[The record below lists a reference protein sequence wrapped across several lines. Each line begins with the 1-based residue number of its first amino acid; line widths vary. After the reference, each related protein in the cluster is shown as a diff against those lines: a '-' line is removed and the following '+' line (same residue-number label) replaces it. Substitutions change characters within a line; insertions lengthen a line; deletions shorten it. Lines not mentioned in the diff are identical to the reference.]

1 MRAYFSQ
8 FGTVLR
14 LRLARNK
21 KTGASKH
28 YAFLEFD
35 SGDVADIVAK
45 TMNNYLMFGHI
56 LKVRRVP
63 DEQLHP
69 ELWKGAG
76 KRFKVVPRARLQA
89 RQMAQPKGRE
99 YWREKVEKEEA
110 KRKEKAAQLKELG
123 YEFAMPEI
131 RKVEDVPMKDVEEST
146 VAAEAV
152 DEEKPKAIEESAAV
166 ASNKVEKEIL
176 EAVETVLKDAK
187 KPKKVSTADEEKV
200 KVKKSKAKE
209 SKTKKAKTSAA

>member
-28 YAFLEFD
+28 YAFIEFD

-69 ELWKGAG
+69 DLWKGAG
-76 KRFKVVPRARLQA
+76 KRFKVIPRARIEA
-89 RQMAQPKGRE
+89 RRLAQPKGRE

-110 KRKEKAAQLKELG
+110 KRKEKAAVLKELG
-123 YEFAMPEI
+123 YDFAMPEI
-131 RKVEDVPMKDVEEST
+131 RKVEDVPMKDIEEPVVEEVGT
-146 VAAEAV
+146 EEA
-152 DEEKPKAIEESAAV
+152 PKAIEEKAAV
-166 ASNKVEKEIL
+166 VADPVEKEIV
-176 EAVETVLKDAK
+176 EAVETVIKKAK
-187 KPKKVSTADEEKV
+187 KPRKATTTDEEKV
-200 KVKKSKAKE
+200 KVKKT
-209 SKTKKAKTSAA
+209 KTKKPKKVEA

>member
-28 YAFLEFD
+28 YAFIEFD

-69 ELWKGAG
+69 DLWKGAG
-76 KRFKVVPRARLQA
+76 KRFKVIPRARIEA
-89 RQMAQPKGRE
+89 RRMEQPKGRE

-110 KRKEKAAQLKELG
+110 KRKEKAALLKELG
-123 YEFAMPEI
+123 YDFVMPEI
-131 RKVEDVPMKDVEEST
+131 RKVEDVPMKDIEEAAVAEVIVED
-146 VAAEAV
+146 A
-152 DEEKPKAIEESAAV
+152 PKAIEDKVAV
-166 ASNKVEKEIL
+166 VEDPVEKEIIT
-176 EAVETVLKDAK
+176 AVETVIKEAK
-187 KPKKVSTADEEKV
+187 KSNKTSAPDKDKV
-200 KVKKSKAKE
+200 KVKNIKTKDTKAK
-209 SKTKKAKTSAA
+209 KTKKIAA

>member
-28 YAFLEFD
+28 YAFIEFD

-69 ELWKGAG
+69 DLWKGAG
-76 KRFKVVPRARLQA
+76 KRFKVIPRARIEA
-89 RQMAQPKGRE
+89 RRMAQPKGRE
-99 YWREKVEKEEA
+99 YWREKIDKEEA
-110 KRKEKAAQLKELG
+110 KRKEKAAMLKELG
-123 YEFAMPEI
+123 YDFVMPEI
-131 RKVEDVPMKDVEEST
+131 RKVEDVPMKDIEEAT
-146 VAAEAV
+146 VAEVTVEDA
-152 DEEKPKAIEESAAV
+152 PKAIEEKETV
-166 ASNKVEKEIL
+166 VEDPVEKEIVT
-176 EAVETVLKDAK
+176 AVETVIEDAK
-187 KPKKVSTADEEKV
+187 KSKKASATDKEKV
-200 KVKKSKAKE
+200 KVKDSKSKDT
-209 SKTKKAKTSAA
+209 KTKKTKKVAA